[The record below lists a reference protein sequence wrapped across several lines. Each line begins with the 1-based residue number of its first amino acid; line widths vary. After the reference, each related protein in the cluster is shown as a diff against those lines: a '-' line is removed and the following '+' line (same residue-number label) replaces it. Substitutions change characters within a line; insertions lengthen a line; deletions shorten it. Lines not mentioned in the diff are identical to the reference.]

1 MVNMRPRSRHLAH
14 LSASA
19 SQPIVFLTVT
29 TWNRARC
36 LDNPAAHR
44 LLHDLWAQ
52 SGERNGW
59 FVGDYVL
66 MPDHAHLFVRAAQT
80 AMPLSDWVKLWKSMS
95 SRQLKEERPADSALW
110 QADYFDRFVRSGESY
125 AEKWAYVN
133 ANPVRARLVDRPGD
147 WPYQGRIHRLE
158 G

>member
-1 MVNMRPRSRHLAH
+1 M
-14 LSASA
+14 
-19 SQPIVFLTVT
+19 
-29 TWNRARC
+29 
-36 LDNPAAHR
+36 
-44 LLHDLWAQ
+44 
-52 SGERNGW
+52 
-59 FVGDYVL
+59 GDYVL